1 MTGKEKLR
9 KAMAHEDVEVP
20 IDFGSNAVTGIHVSI
35 VEKLREYYGLE
46 WKPVKVNEPYQ
57 MLGEVGEE
65 LKQILGI
72 DVDGLYPYH
81 TIFGFPNRNW
91 KEWETPW
98 GQLVLVPE
106 DFNVRQEGED
116 VVIYPQGDAGVPPSG
131 KMPSASFY
139 FDSIIRQHPIDDRA
153 LNPEDNLEEFV
164 PITDRELEYYRREA
178 QSLSGSDRAVMA
190 NFGGTGLGDIA
201 LVPAPF
207 LKNPK
212 GIRDITEWYIST
224 VTRQDYLREVFSR
237 QIDVAIEN
245 YKKIY
250 SVVGETVQVVF
261 LCGTDFGS
269 QTSAFCSPETFDSLY
284 APYYRRMTDWIHQN
298 TGWKVFKHS
307 CGAVVQFMEHFIEV
321 GFDIINPVQC
331 SAAGMDPRHLKDTYG
346 GRITFWGGGVDT
358 QKTLPFGTPAQVR
371 EEVLRRCEI
380 FSRAGGF
387 VFNGIHNLQAKTP
400 VANIVAMIDAVHEF
414 KERK

>member
-224 VTRQDYLREVFSR
+224 VTRQD
-237 QIDVAIEN
+237 
-245 YKKIY
+245 
-250 SVVGETVQVVF
+250 
-261 LCGTDFGS
+261 
-269 QTSAFCSPETFDSLY
+269 SP
-284 APYYRRMTDWIHQN
+284 
-298 TGWKVFKHS
+298 
-307 CGAVVQFMEHFIEV
+307 
-321 GFDIINPVQC
+321 
-331 SAAGMDPRHLKDTYG
+331 
-346 GRITFWGGGVDT
+346 
-358 QKTLPFGTPAQVR
+358 
-371 EEVLRRCEI
+371 
-380 FSRAGGF
+380 GGF
-387 VFNGIHNLQAKTP
+387 LQTDRCGDRELQKNLLSCRRDRSGRVSLRHRFRLPNVSLLLPGDFRQFIRPLLQANDGLDP
-400 VANIVAMIDAVHEF
+400 SEHRLEGIQAQLRCSGSVHGAF
-414 KERK
+414 HRGRF